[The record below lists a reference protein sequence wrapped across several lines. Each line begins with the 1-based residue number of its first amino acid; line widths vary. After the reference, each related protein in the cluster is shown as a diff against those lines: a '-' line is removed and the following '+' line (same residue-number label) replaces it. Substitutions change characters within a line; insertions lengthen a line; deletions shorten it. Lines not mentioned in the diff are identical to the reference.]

1 MGKMIKILFLL
12 IVAIGLVG
20 CRSSIY
26 YDWTVDS
33 YKEKPECD
41 MSYFGDLGP
50 QAQPVSP
57 VEGN

>member
-12 IVAIGLVG
+12 IVAIVMVS
-20 CRSSIY
+20 CRSSVY
-26 YDWTVDS
+26 YDWMVDS
-33 YKEKPECD
+33 YKEKPETD

-50 QAQPVSP
+50 QAQPASP